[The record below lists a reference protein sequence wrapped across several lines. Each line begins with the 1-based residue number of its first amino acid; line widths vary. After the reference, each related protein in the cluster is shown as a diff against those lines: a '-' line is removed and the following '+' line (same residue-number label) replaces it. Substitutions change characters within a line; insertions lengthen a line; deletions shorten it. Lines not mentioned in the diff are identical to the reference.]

1 MKRLPL
7 LLLIV
12 LSALLSA
19 CGASAPDAPAIEIE
33 DPWVRAAPY
42 MNGQN
47 NSAAYLVI
55 RNRGKQADYLT
66 GVEASVSQVV
76 ELHTSQTKNGVTMM
90 SAVENMEVPARG
102 KTELQPGG
110 LHIMLIQ
117 LNQDLNPG
125 DTVQLTLIFAQS
137 GRVEVSAPVMESR

>member
-1 MKRLPL
+1 MKTLPL
-7 LLLIV
+7 MLLM
-12 LSALLSA
+12 LLASLLTA
-19 CGASAPDAPAIEIE
+19 CGAPAPDAPAIEIE

-55 RNRGKQADYLT
+55 RNSGKQPDTLL
-66 GVEASVSQVV
+66 GVEAAVSQVV
-76 ELHTSQTKNGVTMM
+76 ELHTSQTKNGITMM

-102 KTELQPGG
+102 KTELKPGG

-117 LNQDLNPG
+117 LTQDLNPG
-125 DTVQLTLIFAQS
+125 DTVHLTLIFETS
-137 GRVEVSAPVMESR
+137 GRVEVAAPVREP